1 MLGSMAMQ
9 FRSWMPQMVQERFG
23 KLKYD
28 QDLEIY
34 TMGKF
39 NLFFQELFTKRAP
52 SLLSGIISASG
63 TNMIEAAKQ
72 KYLLFQIFKLNLY
85 TSTAKHYCQYIL
97 TVILSYS

>member
-28 QDLEIY
+28 QDLEVH

-39 NLFFQELFTKRAP
+39 NLFFLLQLLFMIKLDIFISIIQP
-52 SLLSGIISASG
+52 FHQSLSYNQSFFHLIISH
-63 TNMIEAAKQ
+63 
-72 KYLLFQIFKLNLY
+72 LFKISEKCGAFVEKIRRCCLV
-85 TSTAKHYCQYIL
+85 KI
-97 TVILSYS
+97 